1 MMDYATR
8 LAMTAR
14 MQDTINDIRGKEP
27 DDPIGWV
34 IQDDMLHVIQPM
46 TTTGVQGGL
55 QVDPDTI
62 LVRSYT
68 ADRET
73 GELSQPESWILHNP
87 IKHDLRSPTDVYADR
102 VLGEVVF
109 DLSRRDQRPID
120 AQGASVSKPVTLADP
135 VNGAKLPKGWNA
147 AVEEAVAIQTAM
159 EPDQVRAS
167 YLQKALDETPRPFAW
182 AMEEGGR
189 DIHIVAWS
197 NLDSPQGASY
207 TFTHMQYEDVAG
219 RPSLQT
225 IGHTREPERAKSG
238 LMDEDR
244 MMGESVKLIHLY
256 QQEVR
261 HPASIGHPP
270 EPDYI
275 QGGLVRQ
282 GEQPQVLTQGGTPAP
297 QWDRMIAR
305 FAKSTLERE
314 TRPTSRDHGTP
325 KKGKTMAEQ
334 PQYDEVHGILV
345 VIDNT
350 EHINARIEGYADE
363 LYAAWRDN
371 PQAGVD
377 SRGIEEVAA
386 DITQAGIE
394 QYGVYEGRQVR
405 PSAEVVAGVT
415 AGVVERIRENMEYL
429 GMVQDSPAKDEPK
442 EKKPQWARVGI
453 PSQYLRPYQMKA
465 KDGRT
470 FDKAIVNMPNGTKV
484 NGVDVSGYAL
494 DRFMSDS
501 MRQAKANGR
510 RVTLS
515 FPTDKRI
522 ELFKGK
528 GAERKTLQLDSP
540 WELVKGIKASLQPR
554 REEQAAQPGQET
566 ASGPVSPAQEP
577 DPAPHVQAAPVQ
589 ASGPNPSQD
598 GPHELAAYI
607 QADEKTGKAMKS
619 VLDSAARDMA
629 AGNYDRDH
637 TREVMQR
644 ITDKAAERYT
654 GPQGPRPGGPAFSK
668 EARTAATEEIIKSV
682 DAGIQARAE
691 TPQQAHPAPQRDGEA
706 TGRPAAAGKSSFMA
720 DLVQRTDSKMQ
731 QQAPAMDVQKHA
743 HSKGSR

>member
-14 MQDTINDIRGKEP
+14 MQDTINDIREEERGLN
-27 DDPIGWV
+27 PIGWV
-34 IQDDMLHVIQPM
+34 IQDDTLRVIQPTSM
-46 TTTGVQGGL
+46 SGPTVRRGL
-55 QVDPDTI
+55 TVDPDTI
-62 LVRSYT
+62 LVLSYT

-73 GELSQPESWILHNP
+73 GELSQSESWTFPNP
-87 IKHDLRSPTDVYADR
+87 IENDLRGPTDMYANR
-102 VLGEVVF
+102 VLGEALF

-120 AQGASVSKPVTLADP
+120 AQGASFSKPVTLADP
-135 VNGAKLPKGWNA
+135 ISGAELPKGWHA
-147 AVEEAVAIQTAM
+147 ATEDTVARRTAM
-159 EPDQVRAS
+159 EPDLVRAS

-182 AMEEGGR
+182 AMEEGGK

-197 NLDSPQGASY
+197 DLKSPQGAAY
-207 TFTHMQYEDVAG
+207 TFTHMQYDDQFG
-219 RPSLQT
+219 RPILE
-225 IGHTREPERAKSG
+225 TRAYTEVPERAKPG
-238 LMDEDR
+238 PMDENR
-244 MMGESVKLIHLY
+244 MMDESVRLIHYY

-261 HPASIGHPP
+261 HPLGTEHPP

-282 GEQPQVLTQGGTPAP
+282 GQQPQILTPRGTPVP

-305 FAKSTLERE
+305 FTKVTLERA

-350 EHINARIEGYADE
+350 ERLNARIEGYATG

-371 PQAGVD
+371 PQAEVSD
-377 SRGIEEVAA
+377 EGIEQVAA
-386 DITQAGIE
+386 AIAQDGIE
-394 QYGVYEGRQVR
+394 QYRVTEDHQVR
-405 PSAEVVAGVT
+405 PSAEVMAGVT
-415 AGVVERIRENMEYL
+415 AGVVERMREHMEFL
-429 GMVQDSPAKDEPK
+429 GMVRDSPAKDEPG
-442 EKKPQWARVGI
+442 EKKTQWARVGI

-470 FDKAIVNMPNGTKV
+470 FEKAIVNMPNGTRV

-528 GAERKTLQLDSP
+528 GAERKTLQLDNP

-554 REEQAAQPGQET
+554 REEQAARPGQEP
-566 ASGPVSPAQEP
+566 ASPAQEP
-577 DPAPHVQAAPVQ
+577 AQAPPAQAAPVQ
-589 ASGPNPSQD
+589 EPGPNPSQD

-619 VLDSAARDMA
+619 VLGSAARDMA

-637 TREVMQR
+637 AREVVQR

-668 EARTAATEEIIKSV
+668 ESRAAATEEIMKSV

-720 DLVQRTDSKMQ
+720 DLVQRTDSRMQ